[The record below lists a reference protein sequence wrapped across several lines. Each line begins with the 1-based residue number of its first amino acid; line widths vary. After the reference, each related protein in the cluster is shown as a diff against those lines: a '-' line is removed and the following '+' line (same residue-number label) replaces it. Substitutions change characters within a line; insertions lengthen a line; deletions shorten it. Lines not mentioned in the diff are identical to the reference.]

1 MKPPA
6 CLLLPAV
13 LGGLLVSAVTAAA
26 ADAQPVPDAFG
37 FTLVPN
43 AFSANPRLA
52 MTVFT
57 EMTDYGRSLPPVSA
71 AAPIYFAAHDHGR
84 QSEGEMVG
92 ESVFPTPAGLQETL
106 FQALAVNGYQPV
118 PAGQAPGLVLIYY
131 WGSHNAMNDQEQ
143 IQMFP
148 EQNHRQMLDRAMLV
162 GGSTYR
168 RKLADEFAY
177 GYTFADRLPK
187 QAFLFN
193 QVSQDVYFVVVSA
206 YDHAELAAGRR
217 KLAWRTT
224 MTVSTTG
231 IAMRDALPPLVV
243 TAGDY
248 FGHETGEP
256 VAILRRARRG
266 TVTLGPLRIIEDHA
280 QTDLARK

>member
-1 MKPPA
+1 MKTSA

-13 LGGLLVSAVTAAA
+13 LGGLLMSAAA
-26 ADAQPVPDAFG
+26 AEEPVPEAFG
-37 FTLVPN
+37 FSLVPN

-57 EMTDYGRSLPPVSA
+57 EMTDYGRALPAVSA
-71 AAPIYFAAHDHGR
+71 ETPVYFVAHDHGR
-84 QSEGEMVG
+84 RSEGEAVG

-106 FQALAVNGYQPV
+106 FRALAVNGYQPAA
-118 PAGQAPGLVLIYY
+118 AGQAPGLALIYY
-131 WGSHNAMNDQEQ
+131 WGSHNAMQDLEQ
-143 IQMFP
+143 IRLFP
-148 EQNHRQMLDRAMLV
+148 ELHHQQVMERAMLV

-168 RKLADEFAY
+168 RKISDEYSY
-177 GYTFADRLPK
+177 GYTFADRMAK
-187 QAFLFN
+187 KAFLFT

-217 KLAWRTT
+217 QLAWRTT

-248 FGHETGEP
+248 FGRETGEP
-256 VAILRRARRG
+256 VAIMRRARRG
-266 TVTLGPLRIIEDHA
+266 TVTLGPLQIIEDRA
-280 QTDLARK
+280 PTDVARK

>member
-13 LGGLLVSAVTAAA
+13 LGGLLLSAVTAAA
-26 ADAQPVPDAFG
+26 ADAEPVPDAFG

-71 AAPIYFAAHDHGR
+71 AAPVYFAAHDHGR

-148 EQNHRQMLDRAMLV
+148 EQHHRQMLDRAMLV

-217 KLAWRTT
+217 QLAWRTT

-243 TAGDY
+243 TAGNY

-266 TVTLGPLRIIEDHA
+266 TVALGPLRIIEDHA

>member
-1 MKPPA
+1 MKTSA

-13 LGGLLVSAVTAAA
+13 LGGLLVSAAPAAE
-26 ADAQPVPDAFG
+26 PVPEAFG

-52 MTVFT
+52 MTIFT
-57 EMTDYGRSLPPVSA
+57 EMTDYGRTLPVVSA
-71 AAPIYFAAHDHGR
+71 AAPVYFTAHDHGR
-84 QSEGEMVG
+84 RSEGDVVG

-106 FQALAVNGYQPV
+106 FRALAVNGYQPAA
-118 PAGQAPGLVLIYY
+118 AGQAPGLVLIYY
-131 WGSHNAMNDQEQ
+131 WGSHNAMADLEL
-143 IQMFP
+143 IQLFP
-148 EQNHRQMLDRAMLV
+148 ELHHQQVLERAMLV

-168 RKLADEFAY
+168 RKIADEFSF
-177 GYTFADRLPK
+177 GYTFADRMAK
-187 QAFLFN
+187 KAFLFN

-206 YDHAELAAGRR
+206 YDHAALAAGRR
-217 KLAWRTT
+217 QLAWRTT
-224 MTVSTTG
+224 MTVSTAG

-248 FGHETGEP
+248 FGRETGEP
-256 VAILRRARRG
+256 VAIVRRARRG
-266 TVTLGPLRIIEDHA
+266 TVTLGPLRIIEDHG

>member
-1 MKPPA
+1 MKTPA

-13 LGGLLVSAVTAAA
+13 LGGLLVSAAAA
-26 ADAQPVPDAFG
+26 AEPVPDAFG

-43 AFSANPRLA
+43 AFSANPRLS

-57 EMTDYGRSLPPVSA
+57 EMTDYGRTLPAVSVVTPA
-71 AAPIYFAAHDHGR
+71 YFTAYDNGR
-84 QSEGEMVG
+84 RSEGEAVG
-92 ESVFPTPAGLQETL
+92 ESVFPTPAGLQDTL
-106 FQALAVNGYQPV
+106 FQALAVNGYQPAA
-118 PAGQAPGLVLIYY
+118 AGQAPGLVLIYH
-131 WGSHNAMNDQEQ
+131 WGSHNAMTELDQ

-148 EQNHRQMLDRAMLV
+148 EQHHRQILDRAMLV
-162 GGSTYR
+162 GGSAYR
-168 RKLADEFAY
+168 RKIADEFSF

-187 QAFLFN
+187 KAFLFN

-231 IAMRDALPPLVV
+231 IAMRDALPPLVL
-243 TAGDY
+243 TAGNY

-256 VAILRRARRG
+256 VAIVRRARRG
-266 TVTLGPLRIIEDHA
+266 TVTLGPLRIIEDHG

>member
-1 MKPPA
+1 MKPSA

-13 LGGLLVSAVTAAA
+13 LGGLLVSAAAA
-26 ADAQPVPDAFG
+26 AEPVPDALG
-37 FTLVPN
+37 FSLVPN
-43 AFSANPRLA
+43 AFSSNPRLA

-57 EMTDYGRSLPPVSA
+57 EMTDYGRTLPAVSA
-71 AAPIYFAAHDHGR
+71 ATPVYFVAHDHGR
-84 QSEGEMVG
+84 RSEGEAVG

-106 FQALAVNGYQPV
+106 FRSLAVNGYHPAA
-118 PAGQAPGLVLIYY
+118 AGQAPGLVLIYY
-131 WGSHNAMNDQEQ
+131 WGSHNAMSDLEHMQLFREQ
-143 IQMFP
+143 HHQQIL
-148 EQNHRQMLDRAMLV
+148 ERAMLV
-162 GGSTYR
+162 GGSGYR
-168 RKLADEFAY
+168 RKISDEFAF

-231 IAMRDALPPLVV
+231 IAMRDALPPLVL

-248 FGHETGEP
+248 FGRETGEP
-256 VAILRRARRG
+256 VAIVRRARRG
-266 TVTLGPLRIIEDHA
+266 TVTLGPLLIIEDHER
-280 QTDLARK
+280 TDVARK

>member
-13 LGGLLVSAVTAAA
+13 LGGLLLSAVTAAA
-26 ADAQPVPDAFG
+26 ADAEPVPDAFG

-71 AAPIYFAAHDHGR
+71 AAPVYFAAHDHGR

-148 EQNHRQMLDRAMLV
+148 EQHHRQMLDRAMLV

-243 TAGDY
+243 TAGNY

>member
-1 MKPPA
+1 MKTSA
-6 CLLLPAV
+6 CLLLPAI
-13 LGGLLVSAVTAAA
+13 LGGLLVSAAAA
-26 ADAQPVPDAFG
+26 AEPVPDAFG

-43 AFSANPRLA
+43 AFSANPRLS
-52 MTVFT
+52 MTIFT
-57 EMTDYGRSLPPVSA
+57 EMTDHGRALPAVSA
-71 AAPIYFAAHDHGR
+71 DAPVYFVAHDHGR
-84 QSEGEMVG
+84 RSEGEAIG

-106 FQALAVNGYQPV
+106 FRSLAVNGYQPAA
-118 PAGQAPGLVLIYY
+118 AGQAPGLVLIYY
-131 WGSHNAMNDQEQ
+131 WGSHNAMTDLEH

-148 EQNHRQMLDRAMLV
+148 EQHHQQILERAMLV

-168 RKLADEFAY
+168 RKITDEFSF
-177 GYTFADRLPK
+177 GYTFADRTPK
-187 QAFLFN
+187 KTFLFN

-224 MTVSTTG
+224 MTVSTIG

-243 TAGDY
+243 TAADY

-256 VAILRRARRG
+256 VAIVRRARRG
-266 TVTLGPLRIIEDHA
+266 TVTVGPLRIIEDHA

>member
-1 MKPPA
+1 MKTPA

-13 LGGLLVSAVTAAA
+13 LGGLLVSATAAEE
-26 ADAQPVPDAFG
+26 PVPEAFG

-52 MTVFT
+52 MTIFT
-57 EMTDYGRSLPPVSA
+57 EMTDYGRSLPAVSA
-71 AAPIYFAAHDHGR
+71 AAPVSFVAYDHGR
-84 QSEGEMVG
+84 KSEGEAVG
-92 ESVFPTPAGLQETL
+92 ESVFPTPAGLQDTL
-106 FQALAVNGYQPV
+106 FRALAVNGYQPAA
-118 PAGQAPGLVLIYY
+118 AGQAPGLVLIYY
-131 WGSHNAMNDQEQ
+131 WGSHNAMQDLEQ

-148 EQNHRQMLDRAMLV
+148 ELHHQQVLERAMLV

-168 RKLADEFAY
+168 RKISDEYSY
-177 GYTFADRLPK
+177 GYTFADRMAK
-187 QAFLFN
+187 KAFLFE
-193 QVSQDVYFVVVSA
+193 QVTKDVYFVVVSA

-231 IAMRDALPPLVV
+231 IAMRDALPPLVI
-243 TAGDY
+243 TAADY

-256 VAILRRARRG
+256 VAIVRRARRG
-266 TVTLGPLRIIEDHA
+266 TVTVGPLQIIEDPEP
-280 QTDLARK
+280 TDVARK

>member
-1 MKPPA
+1 MKA
-6 CLLLPAV
+6 CAGLLLPAV

-26 ADAQPVPDAFG
+26 AEAEPVPDAIG

-71 AAPIYFAAHDHGR
+71 AAPVYFAAHDHGR

-143 IQMFP
+143 IQLFP
-148 EQNHRQMLDRAMLV
+148 EQHHRQMLDRAMLV

-187 QAFLFN
+187 KAFLFN

-206 YDHAELAAGRR
+206 YDHTELAAGRR

-248 FGHETGEP
+248 FGRATGEP